1 MGFECATN
9 ITVTQSV
16 DFGMRWL
23 SIGMNIKPPMN
34 ISLNEKEYSELIQ
47 LIYWAVLE
55 EDINYND
62 DFKSMCNV
70 VRTAD
75 GSTVQA
81 NDPLFSEDF
90 TEYD

>member
-1 MGFECATN
+1 
-9 ITVTQSV
+9 
-16 DFGMRWL
+16 
-23 SIGMNIKPPMN
+23 MN
-34 ISLNEKEYSELIQ
+34 ISLNEKEYSELVQ

-55 EDINYND
+55 QDINYNN
-62 DFKSMCNV
+62 DFKHMCNV

-90 TEYD
+90 SEDD

>member
-1 MGFECATN
+1 
-9 ITVTQSV
+9 
-16 DFGMRWL
+16 
-23 SIGMNIKPPMN
+23 MN

-55 EDINYND
+55 EDINYNN

-75 GSTVQA
+75 GTTVEE

>member
-1 MGFECATN
+1 
-9 ITVTQSV
+9 
-16 DFGMRWL
+16 
-23 SIGMNIKPPMN
+23 MNIQ
-34 ISLNEKEYSELIQ
+34 LNDNQYSELIQ
-47 LIYWAVLE
+47 LIYWAILE

-62 DFKSMCNV
+62 DFKSMCNK

-75 GSTVQA
+75 GTTIEE